1 MTGYISSV
9 VRCPSL
15 IATSAFASYRF
26 NGGDVL
32 SWYNTVVRRSNY
44 KLCTKGNSH
53 YCLFAINQCDCY
65 VFYGSYSYPRW

>member
-1 MTGYISSV
+1 MSGYISSV

-26 NGGDVL
+26 NGGYVL
-32 SWYNTVVRRSNY
+32 SCYNTVVRRS

-53 YCLFAINQCDCY
+53 YSLSTNATAMCFMVHTLTL
-65 VFYGSYSYPRW
+65 GGK